1 MTGSNLSDKRRRSSV
16 QSVERSLSIIEVM
29 ALRREPMTLGEI
41 ARLSGL
47 KPSTTHRLLSTLVS
61 RGFARQDV
69 ITGKYQLGLKT
80 FQIGNAALYNLD
92 LRSVARSYLTRL
104 VDKCGETANLAV
116 LSRDNNG
123 VQLVY
128 IDQVESPSMVHT
140 FARIGS
146 PVPVHCTGSG
156 KVLLA
161 FMEDREIDFLL
172 KTIELQAFTERT
184 ITDPELLKEEI
195 SLIRKEGYAWD
206 REETERGVLCIA
218 APVRDHTSHVV
229 AAVSISGPVSR
240 MKPPYEFYIECV
252 KEASQSISQALGYS
266 AG

>member
-1 MTGSNLSDKRRRSSV
+1 MTGRNTSQKRKHGRV
-16 QSVERSLSIIEVM
+16 QSVERSLAIIEVM
-29 ALRREPMTLGEI
+29 AWRREPMALGEI

-47 KPSTTHRLLSTLVS
+47 KPSTAHRLLSTLVS

-92 LRSVARSYLTRL
+92 LRSVARPYLARL
-104 VDKCGETANLAV
+104 VDRCGETANLAV
-116 LSRDNNG
+116 LSRDNSG

-161 FMEDREIDFLL
+161 FLEDREIDSVL
-172 KTIELQAFTERT
+172 KNIELQAYTSNT
-184 ITDPELLKEEI
+184 ITDAELLKKEI
-195 SLIRKEGYAWD
+195 DRIRKDGYAWD
-206 REETERGVLCIA
+206 REETEMGVLCIA
-218 APVRDHTSHVV
+218 APIRDHTSRAV
-229 AAVSISGPVSR
+229 AAVSISGPASR
-240 MKPPYEFYIECV
+240 MKPPYDYYIECV
-252 KEASQSISQALGYS
+252 KEASRGISQALGCS
-266 AG
+266 GD